1 MSTGMNTDI
10 PEGFRLLKR
19 GGGFLS
25 SLGPWYYRIDESKG
39 EQGQLILAI
48 RVEDRHTNIR
58 HIAHGGFLVTM
69 VDTAL
74 GIVVSSSREP
84 AQPIVTVSLTTN
96 FITAASAGDWVEA
109 HVDIDRMGGRL
120 AYARCTLRTGD
131 RTIMTGSGVF
141 ALMKPVVS
149 KEQPDG

>member
-1 MSTGMNTDI
+1 MSTGMSTDI
-10 PEGFRLLKR
+10 PEGFKLLKR

>member
-1 MSTGMNTDI
+1 MTTNI
-10 PEGFRLLKR
+10 PEGFHPLKR
-19 GGGFLS
+19 GGGYLT
-25 SLGPWYYRIDESKG
+25 SLGPWYYRIDPTKG
-39 EQGQLILAI
+39 GERGQLVLAI

-96 FITAASAGDWVEA
+96 FITSAEPGDWVETHA
-109 HVDIDRMGGRL
+109 DIDRIGGRL
-120 AYARCTLRTGD
+120 AYASCTLRTGT

-141 ALMKPVVS
+141 ALMKPVTPR
-149 KEQPDG
+149 EQPDG

>member
-1 MSTGMNTDI
+1 MSSDI
-10 PEGFRLLKR
+10 PDGFKPLKR
-19 GGGFLS
+19 GGEYLV

-39 EQGQLILAI
+39 EKGQMVLAI
-48 RVEDRHTNIR
+48 RIADRHTNIR

-84 AQPIVTVSLTTN
+84 PQPIVTVSLTTN
-96 FITAASAGDWVEA
+96 FVSSASPGDWIEA
-109 HVDIDRMGGRL
+109 HVDLDRMGGRL
-120 AYARCTLRTGD
+120 AYASCTLRAGE
-131 RTIMTGSGVF
+131 RIVMTGTGVF
-141 ALMKPVVS
+141 ALMKPVVP

>member
-1 MSTGMNTDI
+1 MSQNI
-10 PEGFRLLKR
+10 PVGFKPLKR
-19 GGGFLS
+19 GGEYLN
-25 SLGPWYYRIDESKG
+25 SLGPWYCRIDETKG
-39 EQGQLILAI
+39 EKGQLILAI

-84 AQPIVTVSLTTN
+84 PQPIVTVSLTTN
-96 FITAASAGDWVEA
+96 FIASAAPGDWVEA

-120 AYARCTLRTGD
+120 AYASCTLRVGE
-131 RTIMTGSGVF
+131 RTIMTGTGVF
-141 ALMKPVVS
+141 ALMKPVVP
-149 KEQPDG
+149 KEQADG

>member
-1 MSTGMNTDI
+1 MTTDSTTDI
-10 PEGFRLLKR
+10 PDGFKLLKR
-19 GGGFLS
+19 GGGYLTG
-25 SLGPWYYRIDESKG
+25 LGPWFYRIDESKG
-39 EQGQLILAI
+39 DSGQMVLAI

-84 AQPIVTVSLTTN
+84 PQPIVTVSLTTN
-96 FITAASAGDWVEA
+96 FITSAEPGDWVEA
-109 HVDIDRMGGRL
+109 HVVIDRMGGRL
-120 AYARCTLRTGD
+120 AYASCTLRTGD

-141 ALMKPVVS
+141 ALMKPIVP

>member
-1 MSTGMNTDI
+1 MSTDI
-10 PEGFRLLKR
+10 PEGFKPLKR
-19 GGGFLS
+19 GGGYLS
-25 SLGPWYYRIDESKG
+25 SLGPWHYRIDEAKG
-39 EQGQLILAI
+39 ERGQMVLAI

-58 HIAHGGFLVTM
+58 HIAHGGFLVTI

-96 FITAASAGDWVEA
+96 FVSSAELGDWVEA

-120 AYARCTLRTGD
+120 AYASCRLVTGA

-141 ALMKPVVS
+141 ALMKPAVP
-149 KEQPDG
+149 KERTDG

>member
-1 MSTGMNTDI
+1 MSTNI
-10 PEGFRLLKR
+10 PEGFQPLKR
-19 GGGFLS
+19 GGGYLV
-25 SLGPWYYRIDESKG
+25 SLGPWYYRRDES
-39 EQGQLILAI
+39 EARRGQIILAI

-74 GIVVSSSREP
+74 GVVVSSSREP

-96 FITAASAGDWVEA
+96 FITSAEPGDWVEA

-120 AYARCTLRTGD
+120 AYASCTLRTGD
-131 RTIMTGSGVF
+131 RTIMTGTGVF
-141 ALMKPVVS
+141 ALMKPVVP

>member
-1 MSTGMNTDI
+1 MSTDI
-10 PEGFRLLKR
+10 PEGFKPLKR
-19 GGGFLS
+19 GGGYLS
-25 SLGPWYYRIDESKG
+25 SLGPWHYRIDEAKG
-39 EQGQLILAI
+39 ERGQMVLAI

-58 HIAHGGFLVTM
+58 HIAHGGFLVTI

-96 FITAASAGDWVEA
+96 FVSSAELGDWVEA

-120 AYARCTLRTGD
+120 AYASCRLLTGS

-141 ALMKPVVS
+141 ALMKPAVP
-149 KEQPDG
+149 KERTDG

>member
-1 MSTGMNTDI
+1 MSTDI
-10 PEGFRLLKR
+10 PEGFKPLKR
-19 GGGFLS
+19 GGGYLS
-25 SLGPWYYRIDESKG
+25 SLGPWYYRIDEAKG
-39 EQGQLILAI
+39 ERGQMVLAI

-58 HIAHGGFLVTM
+58 HIAHGGFLVTI

-96 FITAASAGDWVEA
+96 FVSSAELGDWVEA

-120 AYARCTLRTGD
+120 AYASCRLLTGS

-141 ALMKPVVS
+141 ALMKPAVP
-149 KEQPDG
+149 KERTDG

>member
-1 MSTGMNTDI
+1 MTTDI
-10 PEGFRLLKR
+10 PADFKPLKR
-19 GGGFLS
+19 GGGYLT
-25 SLGPWYYRIDESKG
+25 SLGPWYYRLDEK
-39 EQGQLILAI
+39 QQMVLAI
-48 RVEDRHTNIR
+48 RIEDRHTNIR

-96 FITAASAGDWVEA
+96 FITSAEPGDWVEA

-120 AYARCTLRTGD
+120 AYASCTLRTGE
-131 RTIMTGSGVF
+131 RVIMTGTGIF
-141 ALMKPVVS
+141 ALMKAAVP
-149 KEQPDG
+149 KEQADG

>member
-1 MSTGMNTDI
+1 MSTDI
-10 PEGFRLLKR
+10 PDGFKPLKR
-19 GGGFLS
+19 GGGYLS
-25 SLGPWYYRIDESKG
+25 SLGPWHYRIDEAKG
-39 EQGQLILAI
+39 ERGQMVLAI

-58 HIAHGGFLVTM
+58 HIAHGGFLVTI

-96 FITAASAGDWVEA
+96 FVSSAELGDWVEA

-120 AYARCTLRTGD
+120 AYASCRLLTGS

-141 ALMKPVVS
+141 ALMKPAVP
-149 KEQPDG
+149 KERTDG

>member
-1 MSTGMNTDI
+1 MSTDI
-10 PEGFRLLKR
+10 PEGFKLLKR

-74 GIVVSSSREP
+74 GVVVSSSREP

-120 AYARCTLRTGD
+120 AYASCTLRTGD
-131 RTIMTGSGVF
+131 RTIMTGTGVF
-141 ALMKPVVS
+141 ALMKPVVP

>member
-1 MSTGMNTDI
+1 MSTDI
-10 PEGFRLLKR
+10 PDGFKPLKR
-19 GGGFLS
+19 GGGYLT

-39 EQGQLILAI
+39 EKGQIVLAI
-48 RVEDRHTNIR
+48 RVDDRHTNIR

-84 AQPIVTVSLTTN
+84 PQPIVTVSLTTN
-96 FITAASAGDWVEA
+96 FITSAEPGDWVEA

-120 AYARCTLRTGD
+120 AYASCTLRTGE
-131 RTIMTGSGVF
+131 RTIMTGTGVF
-141 ALMKPVVS
+141 ALMKPVVP
-149 KEQPDG
+149 KEQADG

>member
-1 MSTGMNTDI
+1 MTDI
-10 PEGFRLLKR
+10 PEGFKPLKR
-19 GGGFLS
+19 GGGYLS

-39 EQGQLILAI
+39 EKGQLILAI
-48 RVEDRHTNIR
+48 RIEDRHTNIR

-84 AQPIVTVSLTTN
+84 PQPIVTVSLTTN
-96 FITAASAGDWVEA
+96 FITSAEPGDWVEA

-120 AYARCTLRTGD
+120 AYASCTLRVGA
-131 RTIMTGSGVF
+131 RCVMTATGVF
-141 ALMKPVVS
+141 ALMKPVVP
-149 KEQPDG
+149 KEQADG

>member
-1 MSTGMNTDI
+1 MNMDI
-10 PEGFRLLKR
+10 PEGFKLLKR
-19 GGGFLS
+19 GGGYLT

-39 EQGQLILAI
+39 EKGQLILAI

-84 AQPIVTVSLTTN
+84 PQPIVTVSLTTN
-96 FITAASAGDWVEA
+96 FITSAEPGDWVEA

-120 AYARCTLRTGD
+120 AYASCTLRVGD
-131 RTIMTGSGVF
+131 RCVMTGTGVF
-141 ALMKPVVS
+141 ALMKPVIP
-149 KEQPDG
+149 KEQADG

>member
-1 MSTGMNTDI
+1 MSTEI
-10 PEGFRLLKR
+10 PEDFKLLKR
-19 GGGFLS
+19 GGGYLT
-25 SLGPWYYRIDESKG
+25 SLGPWYYRIDETKG
-39 EQGQLILAI
+39 EKGQIVLAI

-84 AQPIVTVSLTTN
+84 PQPIVTVSLTTN
-96 FITAASAGDWVEA
+96 FVSSAEPGDWVEA

-120 AYARCTLRTGD
+120 AYASCTLRV
-131 RTIMTGSGVF
+131 RARCVMTATGVF
-141 ALMKPVVS
+141 ALMKPVVP
-149 KEQPDG
+149 KEQADG

>member
-1 MSTGMNTDI
+1 MSTEI
-10 PEGFRLLKR
+10 PEGFKPLKR
-19 GGGFLS
+19 GGGYLT
-25 SLGPWYYRIDESKG
+25 SLGPWYYRLDETKG
-39 EQGQLILAI
+39 EKGQIVLAI
-48 RVEDRHTNIR
+48 RVDDRHTNIR

-96 FITAASAGDWVEA
+96 FITSAEPGDWVEA

-120 AYARCTLRTGD
+120 AYASCTLRTGE
-131 RTIMTGSGVF
+131 RTIMTGTGVF
-141 ALMKPVVS
+141 ALMKPATPR
-149 KEQPDG
+149 EQPDG

>member
-1 MSTGMNTDI
+1 MNQPDI
-10 PEGFRLLKR
+10 PEGFKPLKR
-19 GGGFLS
+19 GGEYLV
-25 SLGPWYYRIDESKG
+25 SLGPWYYRRDDKSQIV
-39 EQGQLILAI
+39 LAI

-84 AQPIVTVSLTTN
+84 PQPIVTVSLTTN
-96 FITAASAGDWVEA
+96 FVSSAEPGDWVEA

-120 AYARCTLRTGD
+120 AYARCTLRSGD
-131 RTIMTGSGVF
+131 RVIMTGSGVF
-141 ALMKPVVS
+141 ALMKPVTPR
-149 KEQPDG
+149 EQPDG

>member
-1 MSTGMNTDI
+1 MSLDI
-10 PEGFRLLKR
+10 PVGFKPLNR
-19 GGGFLS
+19 GGGYLS
-25 SLGPWYYRIDESKG
+25 SLGPWHYRIDESKG
-39 EQGQLILAI
+39 EKGQLVLAI

-58 HIAHGGFLVTM
+58 HIAHGGFLVTI

-96 FITAASAGDWVEA
+96 FIASASPGDWVEA

-120 AYARCTLRTGD
+120 AYASCRLLVGERC
-131 RTIMTGSGVF
+131 IMTGSGVF
-141 ALMKPVVS
+141 AMMKPIVP
-149 KEQPDG
+149 KEQADG

>member
-1 MSTGMNTDI
+1 MSTEI
-10 PEGFRLLKR
+10 PEGFKLLKR
-19 GGGFLS
+19 GGGYLT

-39 EQGQLILAI
+39 EKGQIVLAT

-84 AQPIVTVSLTTN
+84 PQPIVTVSLTTN
-96 FITAASAGDWVEA
+96 FITSAAPGDWVEA

-120 AYARCTLRTGD
+120 AYASCTLRTGE
-131 RTIMTGSGVF
+131 RTIMTGTGVF
-141 ALMKPVVS
+141 ALMKPATPR
-149 KEQPDG
+149 EQPDG

>member
-1 MSTGMNTDI
+1 MSTDI
-10 PEGFRLLKR
+10 PEGFKPLKR
-19 GGGFLS
+19 GGGYLT
-25 SLGPWYYRIDESKG
+25 SLGPWHYRIDETKG
-39 EQGQLILAI
+39 ERGQMVLAI

-58 HIAHGGFLVTM
+58 HIAHGGFLVTI

-96 FITAASAGDWVEA
+96 FVSSAELGDWVEA

-120 AYARCTLRTGD
+120 AYASCRLLTGS

-141 ALMKPVVS
+141 ALMKPAVP
-149 KEQPDG
+149 KERTDG